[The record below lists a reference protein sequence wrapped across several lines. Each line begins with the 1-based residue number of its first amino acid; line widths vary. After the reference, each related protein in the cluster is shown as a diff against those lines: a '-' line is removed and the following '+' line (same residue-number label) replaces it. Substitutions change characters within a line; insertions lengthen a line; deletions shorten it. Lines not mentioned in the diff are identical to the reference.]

1 MRVRTDAK
9 RQEIVEV
16 ATELFLE
23 QGYQRTSMSLVSQR
37 LGGSKAT
44 LYGYFKSKEELLL
57 AVLEEQVAR
66 TAEEVFAE
74 KPGEDLRE
82 YLRRLGLRYL
92 KERLGHRHPRL
103 FRIVASLPEESPIG
117 GAFHREAIVPATKHL
132 AEIIS
137 ELIENG
143 SLRRDDP
150 WTMAIHFK
158 GLLDQD
164 FVERTI
170 LSPRDEI
177 PRADMEKAAWEAT
190 DAFIRAYA
198 ADTGD
203 DE

>member
-16 ATELFLE
+16 ATSLFLE
-23 QGYQRTSMSLVSQR
+23 LGYQRTSMSLVSER

-57 AVLEEQVAR
+57 AVLEEEVTR
-66 TAEEVFAE
+66 LSEEVFAE
-74 KPGEDLRE
+74 EPGEDLRE

-117 GAFHREAIVPATKHL
+117 GSFHREAIVPTTKHL
-132 AEIIS
+132 ADVIAA
-137 ELIENG
+137 LIEEG
-143 SLRRDDP
+143 AFRPSDP
-150 WTMAIHFK
+150 WTMAVHFR

-164 FVERTI
+164 FVERSI

-177 PRADMEKAAWEAT
+177 AQADMEKAAWEAA

-198 ADTGD
+198 LDQRR
-203 DE
+203 